1 MNAFKEFREFFWKK
15 SLLGLIKSKRTS
27 KSMLQHNL
35 IRVKIQK
42 KNIGFINILLRVQKF
57 HVFNKI

>member
-42 KNIGFINILLRVQKF
+42 KNIRFINILLRVQKF

>member
-1 MNAFKEFREFFWKK
+1 MPSKNFVNFFGK
-15 SLLGLIKSKRTS
+15 SPCWDLIKSKRTN

-42 KNIGFINILLRVQKF
+42 KNIRFINILLRVQKF